1 MKQKWSLNA
10 SLASTKL
17 LLQPKQVFIFW
28 IKYEKGDYLTII
40 YANVSAGRNR
50 NMIYVCSSLA

>member
-1 MKQKWSLNA
+1 MSLNA

-17 LLQPKQVFIFW
+17 ILQPKQVFIFW
-28 IKYEKGDYLTII
+28 IKYEKGDYMTII
-40 YANVSAGRNR
+40 YANVSADRNM

>member
-1 MKQKWSLNA
+1 MSLNA

-17 LLQPKQVFIFW
+17 ILQPKQVFIFW
-28 IKYEKGDYLTII
+28 IKYEKGDYMTII
-40 YANVSAGRNR
+40 YANVSAGRNM